1 MALLRVPLTTPFP
14 RRLTLRRI
22 ACLVPIT
29 VVAVWMVRHWQVIA
43 SGGRGL
49 LGANAYWLLVA
60 LTLTGVGLVT
70 VSFTRQ
76 GAILEPLPAGKLFA
90 TQFAAGAANHLLPA
104 GLGADAVN
112 LRFLKGRGLPLATC
126 TAALALYSVAQSTS
140 RIVLLLT
147 LLVVFPH
154 ALRLSGVLPHAPA
167 LLLLSA
173 GGGLICTTVLAV
185 IVVRRLRGTIGTFVG
200 TALTNARSVHARP
213 ARAFAL
219 WGGALAY
226 PALQA
231 TEFAVIAL
239 ALDMPVASIHVAI
252 AYLAGAS
259 AAAGVPSPGG
269 LGTVDTALVVA
280 LMSAGS
286 PVGIATS
293 TVLGYRIITVWLPL
307 LPAALMLGALVRRKV
322 I

>member
-1 MALLRVPLTTPFP
+1 MTPFL
-14 RRLTLRRI
+14 RRLPLRRI

-29 VVAVWMVRHWQVIA
+29 VVAFWMVRHWQVVA

-49 LGANAYWLLVA
+49 LGANTYWLLVA

-76 GAILEPLPAGKLFA
+76 GAILEPLPARQLFA
-90 TQFAAGAANHLLPA
+90 TQFAASAANHLLPA
-104 GLGADAVN
+104 GLGADTVN
-112 LRFLKGRGLPLATC
+112 LRFLKGRGLPLANC

-147 LLVVFPH
+147 LLVAFPH
-154 ALRLSGVLPHAPA
+154 ALRLNGVLPHEPA
-167 LLLLSA
+167 LLFLSM

-185 IVVRRLRGTIGTFVG
+185 FVVRRLRGTIGTFVG

-231 TEFAVIAL
+231 TELAVIAL
-239 ALDMPVASIHVAI
+239 ALDMPVSSIHVAI

-269 LGTVDTALVVA
+269 LGSVDAALVVA

-307 LPAALMLGALVRRKV
+307 LPAALMLGTLVRRKV